1 MAVWTLSG
9 RTGWTGNKIT
19 CDGWLN
25 LMKIIISNL
34 MWSKNSCNFQ
44 HAMVSFQESTG
55 KLVRNKAT
63 SDECLI
69 NVSRNQLSS
78 IISILLNNSV
88 IFVIN
93 ATLCVKLSLLVI
105 STENHIHLHYVEIPE
120 LSNKNSVKK
129 KIDRQFLEIFLLDP
143 LTRKDN
149 KIVLC
154 WGGY

>member
-1 MAVWTLSG
+1 
-9 RTGWTGNKIT
+9 
-19 CDGWLN
+19 
-25 LMKIIISNL
+25 
-34 MWSKNSCNFQ
+34 
-44 HAMVSFQESTG
+44 MVSFQESTG

-105 STENHIHLHYVEIPE
+105 SRENHIHLHHIEIPE

-154 WGGY
+154 